1 MNPGK
6 SKKQSTTKSNN
17 DYKPDVATFTH
28 HQAYPPL
35 YFNPTTIHQPKN

>member
-6 SKKQSTTKSNN
+6 LKKQATTKSNN
-17 DYKPDVATFTH
+17 DYKSDVTFTH

-35 YFNPTTIHQPKN
+35 YFNPTTTIHQPKN